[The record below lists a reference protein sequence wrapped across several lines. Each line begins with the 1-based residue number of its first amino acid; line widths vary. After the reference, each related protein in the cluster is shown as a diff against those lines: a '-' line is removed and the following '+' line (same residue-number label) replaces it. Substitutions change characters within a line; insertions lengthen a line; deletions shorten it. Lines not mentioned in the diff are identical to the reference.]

1 MKIAAVGIQN
11 SVVDEKRTPETN
23 IALIE
28 AERTVRSELFTS
40 DSDDVTYAE
49 FEVLR
54 HLNRN
59 PRQIKRFDNAFR
71 LQLYVENS
79 TEGTKL
85 DFTRDQLVAIAKGV
99 ALRLRWPTLAEA
111 IDRDA
116 GLLGAL
122 EANANGELTGRPSDD
137 PIWQR
142 WLAHKEVQDV
152 LKEPIPQR
160 RLALLDQH
168 SFLRIA

>member
-79 TEGTKL
+79 TPGTKL

-116 GLLGAL
+116 GLLKAL
-122 EANANGELTGRPSDD
+122 EQKANGEAVGELPKDS
-137 PIWQR
+137 PWHR
-142 WLAHKEVQDV
+142 WLDDKEVRDV
-152 LKEPIPQR
+152 LKETNQKR
-160 RLALLDQH
+160 RLSSLDQH